1 MLFFALDPETRHG
14 RSAQG
19 ATRATGHWYTID
31 METFNAL
38 QNKKRW
44 SLVALVALFPVLVAM
59 CVYDV
64 VSKGEYWFVF
74 IAIAEAVV
82 CADFAL
88 RYRAAHD
95 SVRFDPDA
103 LVLSRRGRET
113 RVPYGS
119 IESLAEERHAVVRV
133 LVSGGKGPL
142 VHADFP
148 RDRAIDDPLRTVNR
162 IREGIRENSGREVP
176 TSYRT
181 R

>member
-1 MLFFALDPETRHG
+1 
-14 RSAQG
+14 
-19 ATRATGHWYTID
+19 

-38 QNKKRW
+38 QSKKRW
-44 SLVALVALFPVLVAM
+44 SLIALVGLFPVLVAM

-64 VSKGEYWFVF
+64 VSRGEYWFVF
-74 IAIAEAVV
+74 IAIAEAAV

-88 RYRAAHD
+88 RYRAAND
-95 SVRFDPDA
+95 SVRFDSDA

-113 RVPYGS
+113 RVPYAS

-133 LVSGGKGPL
+133 NVAEGKCPL

-148 RDRAIDDPLRTVNR
+148 RDRAIDDPMRTVNR
-162 IREGIRENSGREVP
+162 IRAGIREKTGREVSA
-176 TSYRT
+176 SYRT